1 MYAGRMIEMGTTDDI
16 FYRPQHPYTSA
27 LIGSVPPV
35 TGDLTVP
42 EPLPGGPPNLSEL
55 PPGCSLAPRCPRV
68 IDPCTPTRPPPQPRR
83 TPAHDLR
90 PSAACL
96 RSTDPT
102 LLAKEETHD

>member
-55 PPGCSLAPRCPRV
+55 PPGCSFAPRCPRV
-68 IDPCTPTRPPPQPRR
+68 IDACATTRPTLETLR
-83 TPAHDLR
+83 TRTHDLSH
-90 PSAACL
+90 SAACL